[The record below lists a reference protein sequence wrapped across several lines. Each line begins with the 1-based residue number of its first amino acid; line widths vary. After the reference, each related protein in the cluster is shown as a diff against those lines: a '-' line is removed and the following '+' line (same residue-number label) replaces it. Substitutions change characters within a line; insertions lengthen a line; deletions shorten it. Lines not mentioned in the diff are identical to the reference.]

1 MNTEIKEIF
10 NLYET
15 GMSMNKI
22 SQKFT
27 EEKRLNHLNSN
38 WREDKI
44 LKIIITNKKVSIITN
59 CMLITYLL
67 KMLMNTLSM
76 N

>member
-44 LKIIITNKKVSIITN
+44 LKIIITNKKVSIITK